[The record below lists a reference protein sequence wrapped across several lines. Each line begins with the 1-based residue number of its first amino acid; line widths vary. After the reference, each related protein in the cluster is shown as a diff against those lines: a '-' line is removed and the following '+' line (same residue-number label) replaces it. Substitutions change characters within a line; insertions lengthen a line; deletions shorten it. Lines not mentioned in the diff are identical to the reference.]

1 MLNSKKTLKNLHE
14 KFPDL
19 SIDDLFVILDCYI
32 EEEPFKI
39 NNPYIYKDTFPKDW
53 TITCNVPKQSFADQI
68 SKLNGGLT
76 YDTNSRYASGTS
88 AHWIEGEH

>member
-68 SKLNGGLT
+68 SKLNYNIT
-76 YDTNSRYASGTS
+76 YDNNSTFSSGTS
-88 AHWIEGEH
+88 GCQLKSQH